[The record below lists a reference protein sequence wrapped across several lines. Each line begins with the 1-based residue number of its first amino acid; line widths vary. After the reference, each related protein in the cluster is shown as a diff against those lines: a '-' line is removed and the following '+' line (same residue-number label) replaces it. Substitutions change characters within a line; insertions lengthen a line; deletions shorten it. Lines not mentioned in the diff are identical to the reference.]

1 MVYSDNFSRIRIV
14 VVNLAKKVVVINSK
28 DGLYDMEK
36 DRNFMLL
43 YSSFSYSIYYYLQKN
58 HQKTI
63 ANYGPMQFFMIA
75 Y

>member
-1 MVYSDNFSRIRIV
+1 MVFIPITFSRIRIV
-14 VVNLAKKVVVINSK
+14 VVNLVKKVVVINSK

-36 DRNFMLL
+36 DRNFMLF
-43 YSSFSYSIYYYLQKN
+43 YSSSSIYYYLQKN

>member
-1 MVYSDNFSRIRIV
+1 MVYSDNLSQIRIV

-43 YSSFSYSIYYYLQKN
+43 YSSSSYSIYYYLQKN

-75 Y
+75 H

>member
-1 MVYSDNFSRIRIV
+1 M
-14 VVNLAKKVVVINSK
+14 NLAKAVVINSK

-43 YSSFSYSIYYYLQKN
+43 YSSSIYYYLQKN

-63 ANYGPMQFFMIA
+63 ANYGQMQFFMIA